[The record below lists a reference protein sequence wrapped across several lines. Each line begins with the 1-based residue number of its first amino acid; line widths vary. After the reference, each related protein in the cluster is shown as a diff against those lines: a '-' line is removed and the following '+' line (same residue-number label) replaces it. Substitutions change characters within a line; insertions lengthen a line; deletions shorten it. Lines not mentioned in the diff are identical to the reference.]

1 MNQDKKTSSFLKA
14 INKYAQQQSEE
25 IKHEVEEFKKQEIEK
40 ATKEGISDAYK
51 LIQKEIATKK
61 SQIISDIAKRAQ
73 ESRQKLFI
81 KRNEIVDSV
90 FADAKAKLLNYTST
104 EQYKEYLTK
113 SANEI
118 AEYFGDKNCVVYIK
132 ESDND
137 KVQLLKSIIT
147 NCSIEEDESIQIG
160 GIKAYCENM
169 SVMLDDTFDSKLE
182 NERVYFTESSNIKV
196 V

>member
-90 FADAKAKLLNYTST
+90 FTDAKAKLLNYTST

-118 AEYFGDKNCVVYIK
+118 AEYFGDNNCVVYVK

-147 NCSIEEDESIQIG
+147 NCSIEVDESIQIG